1 MRQRPEGVTKGPE
14 RPWQRVGGRTA
25 TSQWAVPRWV
35 HHRLAAKT
43 VQKSCTARNANGV
56 NGTAASTLPD
66 GQRAGQRGDVL
77 GELLGQVWQFRKCPN
92 GTVFDA
98 EQYLTST
105 GIASKIALRHL
116 SFLVSFSLSPSPSP
130 VTSTVALPAPSLP
143 CHI

>member
-1 MRQRPEGVTKGPE
+1 MAG
-14 RPWQRVGGRTA
+14 
-25 TSQWAVPRWV
+25 
-35 HHRLAAKT
+35 KT

-66 GQRAGQRGDVL
+66 GQRAGQHGDVL

-105 GIASKIALRHL
+105 GIAFLAGVPVKCFTGLCASSSLQ
-116 SFLVSFSLSPSPSP
+116 SFDGGEE
-130 VTSTVALPAPSLP
+130 VTPL
-143 CHI
+143 